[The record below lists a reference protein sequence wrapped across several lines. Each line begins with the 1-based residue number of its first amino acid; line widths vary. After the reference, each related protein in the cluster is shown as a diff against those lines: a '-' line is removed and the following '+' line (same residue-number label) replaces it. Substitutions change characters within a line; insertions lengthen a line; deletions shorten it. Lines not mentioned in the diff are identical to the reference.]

1 MKKNIDILFERLK
14 IEYDV
19 RDQLWVDVRN
29 AVDEIGILLVYN
41 VMRNWLRPTVAPA
54 IEQLKDTPASIE
66 RTIVKLE
73 KKSES
78 LEKHKDKD
86 KDISSLAKELW
97 KKIIWTFLLTT
108 EGLGAFLCFLS
119 LFCFIW
125 VFLLFFK
132 FLVFCLPC
140 IPLYGQFRRAYS
152 EFHYRLLRAV
162 TTWPR
167 L

>member
-1 MKKNIDILFERLK
+1 M
-14 IEYDV
+14 
-19 RDQLWVDVRN
+19 
-29 AVDEIGILLVYN
+29 
-41 VMRNWLRPTVAPA
+41 APA

-86 KDISSLAKELW
+86 NDISSLAKELW
-97 KKIIWTFLLTT
+97 KKIIWTLLLTT
-108 EGLGAFLCFLS
+108 EGLGLDAFLCFLL

-125 VFLLFFK
+125 AFLFFK

-140 IPLYGQFRRAYS
+140 VSLYGQFDEHIVSFFIDFAS
-152 EFHYRLLRAV
+152 CH
-162 TTWPR
+162 
-167 L
+167 